1 MYSTAGRSFT
11 EFLNVPIPPIYFCSY
26 LNIKLKDIYEQIKE
40 IAEKEDRSFSQQV
53 NRILKEFI
61 EKSDK

>member
-1 MYSTAGRSFT
+1 MEKVKTSVS
-11 EFLNVPIPPIYFCSY
+11 LD
-26 LNIKLKDIYEQIKE
+26 KDIYEQIKE
-40 IAEKEDRSFSQQV
+40 IAEEEDRSFSQQV

>member
-1 MYSTAGRSFT
+1 M
-11 EFLNVPIPPIYFCSY
+11 EK
-26 LNIKLKDIYEQIKE
+26 IKTSVSLDKSIYEQIKE
-40 IAEKEDRSFSQQV
+40 IAEKEDRSFSQQL

>member
-1 MYSTAGRSFT
+1 MEKVKTSVS
-11 EFLNVPIPPIYFCSY
+11 LDKN
-26 LNIKLKDIYEQIKE
+26 IYEQIKE

>member
-1 MYSTAGRSFT
+1 MEKVKTSVS
-11 EFLNVPIPPIYFCSY
+11 LD
-26 LNIKLKDIYEQIKE
+26 KDIYEQIKE